1 MIHRKFQAIFFIIL
15 LVTACQPSTAD
26 GTPPVESTRE
36 ELVASPTTTLEPIPS
51 KTPVPPSP
59 TPNYSPTPDTRLTSH
74 YWREWPVVPS
84 LSAYAQ
90 TILANALQEGKLDP
104 HTFSK
109 VGDCQMTSDTFLGGY
124 ALGKYPIPDGHEAT
138 VEWFSISMTSESVT
152 AEKGLGISSVLNP
165 MFGFGA
171 GYKQC
176 KRNESPIDCELRTRK
191 PAVVLIGMGTNWIP
205 NAELKFDQYLR
216 EVVDT
221 IINAGALPILATK
234 ADNVEEDWALNET
247 IVQVAYEYDLPLVN
261 VWRSVQDLPGRG
273 IERKIYLT
281 PDGWLRRNEAWLKT
295 LSLVQAEFNK

>member
-1 MIHRKFQAIFFIIL
+1 MIHRKHQAVFIIL
-15 LVTACQPSTAD
+15 LLITACQPSPAD
-26 GTPPVESTRE
+26 TLPVESTQE
-36 ELVASPTTTLEPIPS
+36 EVVASPTATPEPIPS
-51 KTPVPPSP
+51 ETVAPPSP
-59 TPNYSPTPDTRLTSH
+59 TPDYSPTPDTRLTSH
-74 YWREWPVVPS
+74 YWREWPVVPT
-84 LSAYAQ
+84 LSVYAQ
-90 TILANALQEGKLDP
+90 TILANLLQEGKLDP

-205 NAELKFDQYLR
+205 NAEVKFDQYLR

-221 IINAGALPILATK
+221 IINTGALPILATK
-234 ADNVEEDWALNET
+234 ADNVEEDWMLNET

>member
-1 MIHRKFQAIFFIIL
+1 MIHRKLQAIFLIIL
-15 LVTACQPSTAD
+15 LITACQTSPASETA
-26 GTPPVESTRE
+26 PVESMQAE
-36 ELVASPTTTLEPIPS
+36 AVASQTATPEPIPS
-51 KTPVPPSP
+51 ATVVPPSP

-74 YWREWPVVPS
+74 YWREWPVVPP
-84 LSAYAQ
+84 LSIYAQ
-90 TILANALQEGKLDP
+90 TILANALQGGKLDP

-221 IINAGALPILATK
+221 IINAGALSHTSVAIRDAFAACEMPYVEVHISNIFAREPERRHSALAGG
-234 ADNVEEDWALNET
+234 ASGFICGLGAEGYELALRGL
-247 IVQVAYEYDLPLVN
+247 VARLT
-261 VWRSVQDLPGRG
+261 RRG
-273 IERKIYLT
+273 
-281 PDGWLRRNEAWLKT
+281 
-295 LSLVQAEFNK
+295 

>member
-1 MIHRKFQAIFFIIL
+1 MIHRKLQAVFITL
-15 LVTACQPSTAD
+15 LLITACQPSTAER
-26 GTPPVESTRE
+26 TFPVESTQE
-36 ELVASPTTTLEPIPS
+36 EVVASPTATPEPIPS
-51 KTPVPPSP
+51 ETVAPPSP
-59 TPNYSPTPDTRLTSH
+59 TPDYSPTPDTRLTSH
-74 YWREWPVVPS
+74 YWREWPVVPT
-84 LSAYAQ
+84 LSDYAQ
-90 TILANALQEGKLDP
+90 TILANLLQEGKLDP

-205 NAELKFDQYLR
+205 NAEVKFDQYLR

-221 IINAGALPILATK
+221 IINTGALPILATK
-234 ADNVEEDWALNET
+234 ADNVEEDWMLNET

>member
-1 MIHRKFQAIFFIIL
+1 MIHRKLQAVFITL
-15 LVTACQPSTAD
+15 LLITACQPSTAD
-26 GTPPVESTRE
+26 TLPVESTQE
-36 ELVASPTTTLEPIPS
+36 EVVASPTATPEPIPS
-51 KTPVPPSP
+51 ETVAPPSP
-59 TPNYSPTPDTRLTSH
+59 TPDYSPTPDTRLTSH
-74 YWREWPVVPS
+74 YWREWPVVPT
-84 LSAYAQ
+84 LSVYAQ
-90 TILANALQEGKLDP
+90 TILANLLQEGKLDP

-205 NAELKFDQYLR
+205 NAEVKFDQYLR

-221 IINAGALPILATK
+221 IINTGALPILATK
-234 ADNVEEDWALNET
+234 ADNVEEDWMLNET

>member
-1 MIHRKFQAIFFIIL
+1 MIHRKLQAVFIIL
-15 LVTACQPSTAD
+15 LLITACQPSPAD
-26 GTPPVESTRE
+26 TLPVESTQE
-36 ELVASPTTTLEPIPS
+36 EVVASPTATPEPIPS
-51 KTPVPPSP
+51 ETVAPPSP
-59 TPNYSPTPDTRLTSH
+59 TPDYSPTPDTRLTSH
-74 YWREWPVVPS
+74 YWREWPVVPT
-84 LSAYAQ
+84 LSVYAQ
-90 TILANALQEGKLDP
+90 TILANLLQEGKLDP

-205 NAELKFDQYLR
+205 NAEVKFDQYLR

-221 IINAGALPILATK
+221 IINTGALPILATK
-234 ADNVEEDWALNET
+234 ADNVEEDWMLNET

>member
-1 MIHRKFQAIFFIIL
+1 MIHRKLQAVFIIL
-15 LVTACQPSTAD
+15 LLITACQPSPAD
-26 GTPPVESTRE
+26 TLPVESTHE
-36 ELVASPTTTLEPIPS
+36 EVVASPTATPKPIPS
-51 KTPVPPSP
+51 ETVAPPSP
-59 TPNYSPTPDTRLTSH
+59 TPDYSPTPDTRLTSH
-74 YWREWPVVPS
+74 YWREWPVVPT
-84 LSAYAQ
+84 LSVYAQ
-90 TILANALQEGKLDP
+90 TILANLLQEGKLDP

-205 NAELKFDQYLR
+205 NAEVKFDQYLR

-221 IINAGALPILATK
+221 IINTGALPILATK
-234 ADNVEEDWALNET
+234 ADNVEEDWMLNET

>member
-1 MIHRKFQAIFFIIL
+1 MIHRKLQAVFIIL
-15 LVTACQPSTAD
+15 LLITACQPSPAD
-26 GTPPVESTRE
+26 TLPVESTQE
-36 ELVASPTTTLEPIPS
+36 EVVASPTATPEPIPS
-51 KTPVPPSP
+51 ETVAPPSP
-59 TPNYSPTPDTRLTSH
+59 TPDYSPTPDTRLTSH
-74 YWREWPVVPS
+74 YWREWPVVPT
-84 LSAYAQ
+84 LSVYAQ
-90 TILANALQEGKLDP
+90 TILANLLQEGKLDP
-104 HTFSK
+104 HTFST

-205 NAELKFDQYLR
+205 NAEVKFDQYLR

-221 IINAGALPILATK
+221 IINTGALPILATK
-234 ADNVEEDWALNET
+234 ADNVEEDWMLNET

>member
-1 MIHRKFQAIFFIIL
+1 MIHRKLQAVFIIL
-15 LVTACQPSTAD
+15 LLITACQPSPAD
-26 GTPPVESTRE
+26 TLPVESTQE
-36 ELVASPTTTLEPIPS
+36 EVVASPTATPKPIPS
-51 KTPVPPSP
+51 ETVAPPSP
-59 TPNYSPTPDTRLTSH
+59 TPDYSPTPDTRLTSH
-74 YWREWPVVPS
+74 YWREWPVVPT
-84 LSAYAQ
+84 LSVYAQ
-90 TILANALQEGKLDP
+90 TILANLLQEGKLDP

-205 NAELKFDQYLR
+205 NAEVKFDQYLR

-221 IINAGALPILATK
+221 IINTGALPILATK
-234 ADNVEEDWALNET
+234 ADNVEEDWMLNET